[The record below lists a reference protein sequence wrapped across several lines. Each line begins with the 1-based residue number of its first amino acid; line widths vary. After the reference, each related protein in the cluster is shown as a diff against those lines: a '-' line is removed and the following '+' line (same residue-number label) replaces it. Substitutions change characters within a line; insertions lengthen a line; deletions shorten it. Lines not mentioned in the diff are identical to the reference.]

1 MKWTTEAKV
10 GAFTIIGIA
19 LFIAGILFVGRID
32 IWAKPQM
39 TITGDFAQVNGL
51 KNGNQVKFS
60 GVAIGSVSDIEITPR
75 GVVVKMKLDEKTQI
89 PSDSIFTLGSD
100 GFLGDKYI
108 QISPGQSKVY
118 LQDGDSVKGEGVDAM
133 EKAMQSAQKLMDGTE
148 KMLQSINNII
158 GDPATQNALK
168 HSLQS
173 TAVMADNAVAI
184 TEKYGK
190 CNCPVKSSCSAI

>member
-1 MKWTTEAKV
+1 MAKQKRLTYLRWEIYNEVDDGAKV

-75 GVVVKMKLDEKTQI
+75 GVVVKMKLDEKN
-89 PSDSIFTLGSD
+89 SDS
-100 GFLGDKYI
+100 K
-108 QISPGQSKVY
+108 
-118 LQDGDSVKGEGVDAM
+118 
-133 EKAMQSAQKLMDGTE
+133 
-148 KMLQSINNII
+148 
-158 GDPATQNALK
+158 
-168 HSLQS
+168 
-173 TAVMADNAVAI
+173 
-184 TEKYGK
+184 
-190 CNCPVKSSCSAI
+190 

>member
-1 MKWTTEAKV
+1 M
-10 GAFTIIGIA
+10 
-19 LFIAGILFVGRID
+19 IL
-32 IWAKPQM
+32 P
-39 TITGDFAQVNGL
+39 QVNGL

-118 LQDGDSVKGEGVDAM
+118 LQDGDSVKGEGADANG
-133 EKAMQSAQKLMDGTE
+133 KAMQSAQKLMDGTE
-148 KMLQSINNII
+148 KCCSLSIISLVI
-158 GDPATQNALK
+158 QQLKNALK